1 MALQSIGADGIPFPP
16 IAATASGAPGLSTSI
31 AITAAGHKA
40 AHIFQAA
47 VAKSIHKVHIRTGTV
62 TTGDTVDVRVETV
75 DNAANGDPTGTL
87 WGTNTNGSLVIAS
100 SDDNV
105 WKNVT
110 LTADAVLAI
119 GDVVALVVANGGGGG
134 NMIFNAFQDHLVLHA
149 YTDLF
154 TAAWVKSTGSLL
166 FVPEYSDGSF
176 GPIAGYSGAGAP
188 INSTTFNSGTATNRR
203 GNIFQLPVPCRAA
216 GCWGWIDADGDY
228 TVKLYD
234 SDGTSVLATTATIN
248 AFQRGSTAGG
258 PTYHPF
264 TTSATLAK
272 ATNYRIVVIPSTTT
286 SLTTYDF
293 DVPVAGML
301 DMFPGGQNCKASV
314 YTSGAWVETA
324 TRRGYLGVMLD
335 AFDDAVPVAAPIA
348 NNFRGGF
355 IN

>member
-1 MALQSIGADGIPFPP
+1 MALQSFGGYGLPYPAYPSAVATLPTTSTVLIDAAGEKAAYIF
-16 IAATASGAPGLSTSI
+16 AATAAK
-31 AITAAGHKA
+31 AIR
-40 AHIFQAA
+40 
-47 VAKSIHKVHIRTGTV
+47 KVHLRTATV

-75 DNAANGDPTGTL
+75 DGAANGDPTGTL
-87 WGTNTNGSLVIAS
+87 WATNTNGALVIAS

-105 WKNVT
+105 WKSVQ
-110 LTADAVLAI
+110 LTADTPALAI

-134 NMIFNAFQDHLVLHA
+134 NMNIVTYQDHTA
-149 YTDLF
+149 AFPYSDLF
-154 TAAWVKSTGSLL
+154 TGSWTKQAFGTLIL
-166 FVPEYSDGSF
+166 PEYTDGSF
-176 GPIAGYSGAGAP
+176 EPILGFVDTGALL
-188 INSTTFNSGTATNRR
+188 NTTTFNSGTATNRR
-203 GNIFQLPVPCRAA
+203 GNIFQVAGPCRAK
-216 GCWGWIDADGDY
+216 GCWVWLDADGDF

-234 SDGTSVLATTATIN
+234 SDGVSVLATTASVNT
-248 AFQRGSTAGG
+248 FQRSGTTANLQF
-258 PTYHPF
+258 YPF
-264 TTSATLAK
+264 TAPASLAK
-272 ATNYRIVVIPSTTT
+272 ATSYRIAVVPATTT
-286 SLTTYDF
+286 SLSTYDF